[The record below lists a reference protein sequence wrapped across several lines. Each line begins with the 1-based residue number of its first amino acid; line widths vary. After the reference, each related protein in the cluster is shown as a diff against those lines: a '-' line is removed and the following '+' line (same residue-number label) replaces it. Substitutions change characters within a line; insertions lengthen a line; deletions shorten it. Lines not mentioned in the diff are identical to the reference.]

1 MDILVC
7 RNFGKGLKPY
17 SKLYTSLQQGVY
29 WWLRLVKRLFIEE
42 NDKPQY
48 QPGGNNAALLKT
60 NEWMID
66 DEDDYSMAQ
75 TNKPSSAYIN
85 NNNNNN
91 TGYIA

>member
-1 MDILVC
+1 M
-7 RNFGKGLKPY
+7 Y
-17 SKLYTSLQQGVY
+17 S
-29 WWLRLVKRLFIEE
+29 WLPLVKRLFIEE

-48 QPGGNNAALLKT
+48 QLGGNNASLLKT

-66 DEDDYSMAQ
+66 DEEDYPMAE

-85 NNNNNN
+85 NNNN